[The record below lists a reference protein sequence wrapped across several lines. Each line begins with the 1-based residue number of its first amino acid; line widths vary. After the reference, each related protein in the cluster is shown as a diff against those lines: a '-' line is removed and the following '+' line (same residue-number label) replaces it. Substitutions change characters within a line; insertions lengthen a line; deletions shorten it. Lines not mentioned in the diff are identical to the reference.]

1 MSIRKI
7 LFLYTNLFIKSWKPS
22 PATEGKTAWLYRI
35 VVLTLVWLVLLSVQ
49 LFNGFFLALD
59 HILFPKFSSI
69 RVGSPLFIVGVP
81 RSGTTFLHRL
91 LALDHCRFTTFSL
104 AELLFAPAISQKLI
118 WLFIGKLDDQ
128 FGGWLQ
134 KGLHRLDRII
144 LSGLDDVHQTGLWAP
159 EEDYLGLIPV
169 LGCFLLILPFPVPE
183 IWRLAYFDRDLDE
196 SEKKRILRAYER
208 LIQRHLYVKGDDRVL
223 LSKNPSFT
231 PMICALSDY
240 FPDAKFIACFR
251 NPTKSIPSQI
261 NSILIGARIFH
272 GKVNV
277 DYWRHNLSAML
288 QFYYKHLLT
297 ELPQFPDQNWS
308 VSVME
313 DLVKDPKTMV
323 LDLYDTLGFIP
334 SAAYVAKLEQEQIKA
349 KSYRSQHHYSLK
361 NLAISEH
368 QLCNDFRFVYEE
380 FNYPLPKITE

>member
-1 MSIRKI
+1 
-7 LFLYTNLFIKSWKPS
+7 
-22 PATEGKTAWLYRI
+22 
-35 VVLTLVWLVLLSVQ
+35 
-49 LFNGFFLALD
+49 
-59 HILFPKFSSI
+59 
-69 RVGSPLFIVGVP
+69 
-81 RSGTTFLHRL
+81 
-91 LALDHCRFTTFSL
+91 
-104 AELLFAPAISQKLI
+104 
-118 WLFIGKLDDQ
+118 
-128 FGGWLQ
+128 
-134 KGLHRLDRII
+134 
-144 LSGLDDVHQTGLWAP
+144 
-159 EEDYLGLIPV
+159 
-169 LGCFLLILPFPVPE
+169 
-183 IWRLAYFDRDLDE
+183 
-196 SEKKRILRAYER
+196 
-208 LIQRHLYVKGDDRVL
+208 
-223 LSKNPSFT
+223 
-231 PMICALSDY
+231 MICALGDY